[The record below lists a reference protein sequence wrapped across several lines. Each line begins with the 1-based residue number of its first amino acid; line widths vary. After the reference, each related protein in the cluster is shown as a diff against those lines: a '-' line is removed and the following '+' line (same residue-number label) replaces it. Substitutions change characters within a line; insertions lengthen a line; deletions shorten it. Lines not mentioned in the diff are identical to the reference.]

1 MKQTSLIEPGLLS
14 FRRYDHDAQS
24 TKHRFGMRSLL
35 RLGLAPLGRR
45 VVGSQEHLSSICR
58 REHGLIIVLPGIEGS
73 STVNEG
79 IVQGLIAGRL
89 SHSIHV
95 MDWRRFRLWNPLHLA
110 MRSHNRLQAER
121 IAEHIRTYRAQFP
134 DGAVHLIGHSAGAGM
149 ALFVLE
155 CLNDLKINSAILM
168 AAAISRDYPI
178 RGLLDRTTL
187 GIWNFYSPLDLPAV
201 GLGTMLFGTMDRR
214 HAISAGALGF
224 RQQAGEQAQEI
235 SRPVLHQIRFSLH
248 MVKAWNF
255 GGHFGWTNAEFVR
268 QHVSPLLKGEP
279 TPNSFSGEIPQ
290 TFAIPSLFVKG

>member
-1 MKQTSLIEPGLLS
+1 MKQTTLIGPRLLP
-14 FRRYDHDAQS
+14 FQRHDHETQS
-24 TKHRFGMRSLL
+24 TKHRFGMRSFL
-35 RLGLAPLGRR
+35 RLGLAPFGSKA
-45 VVGSQEHLSSICR
+45 VGSQKHLSSVCR
-58 REHGLIIVLPGIEGS
+58 KEHGLIIVLPGIEGS
-73 STVNEG
+73 STVNES
-79 IVQGLIAGRL
+79 IVQGLIAGKL

-95 MDWRRFRLWNPLHLA
+95 MDWRRFRPWNPLHLA
-110 MRSHNRLQAER
+110 MQSHNRLQAER
-121 IAEHIRTYRAQFP
+121 IAEHIRTYRTQFP

-155 CLNDLKINSAILM
+155 RLNDLKISSAILM

-178 RGLLDRTTL
+178 QGLLERTTL

-235 SRPVLHQIRFSLH
+235 SGPVLHQIRFSLN

-268 QHVSPLLKGEP
+268 QHVSPLL
-279 TPNSFSGEIPQ
+279 TRY
-290 TFAIPSLFVKG
+290 